1 MNLSEDSAEEILDL
15 LTFKDG
21 LISAICRDSEDNEV
35 LMTAFMNREAVMKTL
50 TTGVMHYWSRSR
62 QELWKKGE
70 ESGNL
75 QKVKSLRIDC
85 DGDAVLFD
93 VLPEGP
99 ACHKGYRSCFYRRIT
114 EDGDLEEIL
123 EREFDP
129 KKVYD

>member
-1 MNLSEDSAEEILDL
+1 MKLSKENAEKILESL
-15 LTFKDG
+15 NFKDE
-21 LISAICRDSEDNEV
+21 LITAIARDSEDKEI
-35 LMTAFMNREAVMKTL
+35 LMVAFMNEEAILKTL
-50 TTGVMHYWSRSR
+50 TTGIMHYWSRSR

-114 EDGDLEEIL
+114 EDGDLKEIL
-123 EREFDP
+123 EKEFDP